1 MNKKT
6 IIIITVL
13 GLGIG
18 GYFAMNS
25 VSNPSG
31 MPMGE
36 MTAHNDH
43 QHHSNNMMDDSRES
57 SMSQSMDTANYEESL
72 KQYFNL
78 QNALA
83 NDNLIAAQQAGKSLA
98 IALGEESDVT
108 PLAHHI
114 HHSDSLDK
122 VRPLFESLSK
132 EIEALVMHHGSPNG
146 MAIKKY
152 HCPMVD
158 NSRGASWL
166 QNSEGTKNPY
176 YGSAMPHCGSK
187 IGTM

>member
-1 MNKKT
+1 MNKKN
-6 IIIITVL
+6 IIIISVL

-18 GYFAMNS
+18 SFIAINS
-25 VSNPSG
+25 FSSSSNEG
-31 MPMGE
+31 ME
-36 MTAHNDH
+36 LTHTHNDH
-43 QHHSNNMMDDSRES
+43 QHGSHQMMDVG
-57 SMSQSMDTANYEESL
+57 NYEESL

-78 QNALA
+78 QKSLA
-83 NDNLIAAQQAGKSLA
+83 NDNLSSAKQAAKTLA
-98 IALGEESDVT
+98 VALGEKSSVT
-108 PLAHHI
+108 PLVHRI

-122 VRPLFESLSK
+122 SRPLFESLSK

-146 MAIKKY
+146 MSIKKY

-158 NSRGASWL
+158 NNRGASWL

-187 IGTM
+187 IGTL